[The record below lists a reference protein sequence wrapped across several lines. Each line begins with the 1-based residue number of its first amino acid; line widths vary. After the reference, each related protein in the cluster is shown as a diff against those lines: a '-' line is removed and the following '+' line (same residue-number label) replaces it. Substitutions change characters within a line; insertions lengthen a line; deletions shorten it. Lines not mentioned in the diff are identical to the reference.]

1 MKSDQDLY
9 KRLCDLPK
17 GQLWNSEVP
26 RFDAASPRE
35 RMQRVALIRALGT
48 IFARFGT
55 DEEKA
60 TVRAWLTALLE
71 DPQEKIRRYAM
82 AALPKIG
89 ADANAEAQMLRLLK
103 ENGGERER
111 RHLGR
116 ALEKIGGRATLAFM
130 EQGEP
135 LPELTQQK
143 VQAAIARRE
152 NPGTVELEALLPGK
166 PAMQINLRC
175 RRGLERI
182 VSEEA
187 EEQLDPNIFRLG
199 PVRPGCVTL
208 NPLKPFSLSMLYE
221 LRCFATVG
229 IRIGLIENSSG
240 SSWQDALAGCI
251 ASPIARKIML
261 AATNGVPRY
270 RVDFPA
276 RGHQRGTIRHVVQQ
290 AHALA
295 PEILNDARRAP
306 WSVDV
311 IPVGGGPR
319 KQRGA
324 IVELRPRLYPDPRL
338 AYRKD
343 DIPAASHPPLAA
355 CMARLAAQASPDS
368 DEPRQVVW
376 DPFCGSGL
384 ELIERSMLG
393 GVRTVHGTDL
403 DPAAI
408 AITRANFEAADLE
421 NVSGKFTACDFRD
434 AEKAAGIAPGSIT
447 LIITN
452 PPLGRR
458 IRVKDMRGLIA
469 DLLHAATQA
478 LEPGGLLIFTN
489 PLRDGPTSPSLK
501 LEYRQ
506 PVDLRGFDC
515 QLEIYRKRVAR
526 TDGQTLRSIPRAFDN
541 KKRAPRRVGPS

>member
-17 GQLWNSEVP
+17 EQLWSSEVP

-35 RMQRVALIRALGT
+35 RMRRVALIRALGT

-55 DEEKA
+55 EKEKTA
-60 TVRAWLTALLE
+60 VRAWLTALLK

-89 ADANAEAQMLRLLK
+89 ADENAEAQMLSLLK
-103 ENGGERER
+103 DNAGDRER

-116 ALEKIGGRATLAFM
+116 ALEKIGGRATLSVMA
-130 EQGEP
+130 QGES
-135 LPELTQQK
+135 LPELTQLK
-143 VQAAIARRE
+143 VQASIARRE
-152 NPGTVELEALLPGK
+152 NPGAVEFEALLRGK
-166 PAMQINLRC
+166 PGMQVNLRC
-175 RRGLERI
+175 RRGLEKI

-187 EEQLDPNIFRLG
+187 AEQLDPNIFRLG
-199 PVRPGCVTL
+199 QVRPGCVTL

-229 IRIGLIENSSG
+229 IRIGLIENNSG
-240 SSWQDALAGCI
+240 PEWENALAGCI
-251 ASPIARKIML
+251 ASPTARKIML
-261 AATNGVPRY
+261 AATDGAPRY
-270 RVDFPA
+270 RLDFPA
-276 RGHQRGTIRHVVQQ
+276 RGHQRGATRNVVQQ

-295 PEILNDARRAP
+295 PELLNDARRAT

-311 IPVGGGPR
+311 IPVGSGPK

-324 IVELRPRLYPDPRL
+324 VVELRPRLYPDPRL

-343 DIPAASHPPLAA
+343 DIAAASHPPLAA
-355 CMARLAAQASPDS
+355 CMARLAAQASPES
-368 DEPRQVVW
+368 DEPRQIVW

-393 GVRTVHGTDL
+393 GVRVVHGTDL

-408 AITRANFEAADLE
+408 AIARANFEAANLE
-421 NVSGKFTACDFRD
+421 NVSGIFTPCDFRD
-434 AEKAAGIAPGSIT
+434 AEEAAGIAPGSIT
-447 LIITN
+447 LVMTN

-469 DLLHAATQA
+469 DLLVAADKA
-478 LEPGGLLIFTN
+478 LEPGGLLIFAN
-489 PLRDGPTSPSLK
+489 PLRDGPSTPSLK

-506 PVDLRGFDC
+506 SVDLNGFDC
-515 QLEIYRKRVAR
+515 QLEMYRKRVAR
-526 TDGQTLRSIPRAFDN
+526 IDRKLG
-541 KKRAPRRVGPS
+541 

>member
-17 GQLWNSEVP
+17 GQLWNVEVP

-35 RMQRVALIRALGT
+35 RMQGVALIRALGT

-60 TVRAWLTALLE
+60 AVRAWLTALLK

-89 ADANAEAQMLRLLK
+89 ADENAEAQMLNLLK
-103 ENGGERER
+103 ENAGERER

-116 ALEKIGGRATLAFM
+116 ALEKIGGNATLSFVA
-130 EQGEP
+130 QGES
-135 LPELTQQK
+135 LPQLTQQK
-143 VQAAIARRE
+143 VQASIARRE
-152 NPGTVELEALLPGK
+152 NPGAMELETLLPGK
-166 PAMQINLRC
+166 SGMQINLRC
-175 RRGLERI
+175 RRGLEKI

-187 EEQLDPNIFRLG
+187 GEQLDPNIFRLG
-199 PVRPGCVTL
+199 QVRPGCVTL
-208 NPLKPFSLSMLYE
+208 TPLKPFSLAMLYE

-240 SSWQDALAGCI
+240 SEWEDALARCI
-251 ASPIARKIML
+251 ASPTARKTML
-261 AATNGVPRY
+261 AATDGVPRY

-276 RGHQRGTIRHVVQQ
+276 RGHQRGAIRNVVQQ

-295 PEILNDARRAP
+295 PELLNDARRAL

-311 IPVGGGPR
+311 IPVGSGPK

-324 IVELRPRLYPDPRL
+324 LIELRPRLYPDPRL
-338 AYRKD
+338 GYRQD

-355 CMARLAAQASPDS
+355 CMARLAVQASPHTE
-368 DEPRQVVW
+368 EPRQVVW

-384 ELIERSMLG
+384 EVIERSMLG
-393 GVRTVHGTDL
+393 GVLAVHGTDL

-408 AITRANFEAADLE
+408 AIARANFEAAGLE
-421 NVSGKFTACDFRD
+421 NISAIFTPCDFRD

-447 LIITN
+447 LVITN

-458 IRVKDMRGLIA
+458 VRVKDMRGLIA
-469 DLLHAATQA
+469 DLLLAASKT
-478 LEPGGLLIFTN
+478 LEPDGLLIFTN
-489 PLRDGPTSPSLK
+489 PLRDGPSSPSLK

-506 PVDLRGFDC
+506 TVDLGGFDC
-515 QLEIYRKRVAR
+515 QLEMYRKRVAR
-526 TDGQTLRSIPRAFDN
+526 KAGQIS
-541 KKRAPRRVGPS
+541 

>member
-17 GQLWNSEVP
+17 GQLWDLEVP

-35 RMQRVALIRALGT
+35 RMQGVALIRALGT
-48 IFARFGT
+48 IFSRFGT

-60 TVRAWLTALLE
+60 AVRGWLTALLK

-82 AALPKIG
+82 AALPKLG
-89 ADANAEAQMLRLLK
+89 ADENAEAQMLRLLK

-116 ALEKIGGRATLAFM
+116 ALEKIGGRTTLSFM
-130 EQGEP
+130 AQGAS

-143 VQAAIARRE
+143 VQASMARRE
-152 NPGTVELEALLPGK
+152 NPSAVELEALLPGK
-166 PAMQINLRC
+166 PGMQINLRC
-175 RRGLERI
+175 RRGLEKI
-182 VSEEA
+182 VREEA
-187 EEQLDPNIFRLG
+187 EEQLDPKVFRLG
-199 PVRPGCVTL
+199 QVRPGCVTL
-208 NPLKPFSLSMLYE
+208 TPLRLFSLSMLYE

-229 IRIGLIENSSG
+229 IRIGLIENNSG
-240 SSWQDALAGCI
+240 GEWEHALAGCI
-251 ASPIARKIML
+251 ASPTARKIML

-276 RGHQRGTIRHVVQQ
+276 RGHQRGAIRNVVQQ

-295 PEILNDARRAP
+295 PELLNDARRAP
-306 WSVDV
+306 WSIDV
-311 IPVGGGPR
+311 IPVGRGPR
-319 KQRGA
+319 KQRDA

-368 DEPRQVVW
+368 EEPRQVVW

-384 ELIERSMLG
+384 ELVERSMLG
-393 GVRTVHGTDL
+393 GVLAVHGTDL

-408 AITRANFEAADLE
+408 GIARANFEAAGLE
-421 NVSGKFTACDFRD
+421 NVSATFTPCDFRD

-447 LIITN
+447 LVITN

-458 IRVKDMRGLIA
+458 IRVKDMRGLMA
-469 DLLHAATQA
+469 DLLHAAAKA

-489 PLRDGPTSPSLK
+489 PLRDGPSSPSLK

-506 PVDLRGFDC
+506 SVDLGGFDC
-515 QLEIYRKRVAR
+515 QLEVYRKLLAR
-526 TDGQTLRSIPRAFDN
+526 RDGNIN
-541 KKRAPRRVGPS
+541 

>member
-17 GQLWNSEVP
+17 GQLWKSEVP
-26 RFDAASPRE
+26 RFDAASLRE
-35 RMQRVALIRALGT
+35 RMQGVALIRALGT
-48 IFARFGT
+48 IFSRYGT
-55 DEEKA
+55 EEEKSA
-60 TVRAWLTALLE
+60 VRAWLTALLK

-89 ADANAEAQMLRLLK
+89 ADENAEAQMLSLLK
-103 ENGGERER
+103 ENAGERER

-116 ALEKIGGRATLAFM
+116 ALEKIGGSTTLSFM
-130 EQGEP
+130 AQGES

-175 RRGLERI
+175 RRGLEKI

-229 IRIGLIENSSG
+229 IRIGLMEDSSG
-240 SSWQDALAGCI
+240 SEWEDALARCI

-276 RGHQRGTIRHVVQQ
+276 RGHQRGVIRNVVQK
-290 AHALA
+290 AHARV
-295 PEILNDARRAP
+295 PEILNDARRAL

-311 IPVGGGPR
+311 IPVGSGPR
-319 KQRGA
+319 KQRDV
-324 IVELRPRLYPDPRL
+324 IVELRPRVYPDPRL
-338 AYRKD
+338 GYRKD
-343 DIPAASHPPLAA
+343 DIAAASHPPLAA
-355 CMARLAAQASPDS
+355 CMARLAAQASPYTE
-368 DEPRQVVW
+368 EPRQVVW

-393 GVRTVHGTDL
+393 GVRAVHGTDL
-403 DPAAI
+403 DPTAI
-408 AITRANFEAADLE
+408 AIARANFEAAGLE
-421 NVSGKFTACDFRD
+421 NISAMFTPCDFQD
-434 AEKAAGIAPGSIT
+434 AEKVAGIAPGSIT
-447 LIITN
+447 LVITN

-458 IRVKDMRGLIA
+458 IRVKDMHGLIA
-469 DLLHAATQA
+469 DLLLAATKA

-489 PLRDGPTSPSLK
+489 PLRDGPSSPSLK
-501 LEYRQ
+501 LAYRQ
-506 PVDLRGFDC
+506 TVDLGGFDC
-515 QLEIYRKRVAR
+515 QLEMYSKRVERILA
-526 TDGQTLRSIPRAFDN
+526 
-541 KKRAPRRVGPS
+541 

>member
-1 MKSDQDLY
+1 MKSDQNLY

-17 GQLWNSEVP
+17 GQLWNVEVP

-35 RMQRVALIRALGT
+35 RMQGVALIRALGT

-55 DEEKA
+55 DEEKTA
-60 TVRAWLTALLE
+60 VRAWLTALLK

-89 ADANAEAQMLRLLK
+89 ADERAEEQMLRLLK
-103 ENGGERER
+103 ENSGERER

-116 ALEKIGGRATLAFM
+116 ALEKIGGRATLSLIAQ
-130 EQGEP
+130 EES

-152 NPGTVELEALLPGK
+152 NPGTVDLEALLPGK
-166 PAMQINLRC
+166 PGMQINLRC
-175 RRGLERI
+175 RRGLEKI

-187 EEQLDPNIFRLG
+187 AEQLDPSIFRLG
-199 PVRPGCVTL
+199 QVRPGCVTL
-208 NPLKPFSLSMLYE
+208 TLLRPFSLAMLYE

-229 IRIGLIENSSG
+229 IRLGLIENSSG
-240 SSWQDALAGCI
+240 SEWEEALAGCI
-251 ASPIARKIML
+251 ASATARKIML
-261 AATNGVPRY
+261 AATDGVPRY
-270 RVDFPA
+270 RVDFPG
-276 RGHQRGTIRHVVQQ
+276 RGHQRGAIRNVVQQ
-290 AHALA
+290 AHTLA
-295 PEILNDARRAP
+295 PELLNDARRAP

-311 IPVGGGPR
+311 MPVGSGPR

-324 IVELRPRLYPDPRL
+324 LVELRPRLYPDPRL

-355 CMARLAAQASPDS
+355 CMARLAAQSRPDS
-368 DEPRQVVW
+368 DEPRQAVW

-393 GVRTVHGTDL
+393 GVLAVHGTDL
-403 DPAAI
+403 DPSAI
-408 AITRANFEAADLE
+408 AIARDNFEAAGLE
-421 NVSGKFTACDFRD
+421 NVSGRFTACDFRD

-447 LIITN
+447 LVITN

-458 IRVKDMRGLIA
+458 VRVKDMRGLMA
-469 DLLHAATQA
+469 DLLHAAVKA

-489 PLRDGPTSPSLK
+489 PLRDGPSSPSLK

-506 PVDLRGFDC
+506 SVDLGGFDC
-515 QLEIYRKRVAR
+515 QLEVYQKLVAR
-526 TDGQTLRSIPRAFDN
+526 RDRKTS
-541 KKRAPRRVGPS
+541 

>member
-9 KRLCDLPK
+9 KRLRDLPK
-17 GQLWNSEVP
+17 EQLWKSEVP
-26 RFDAASPRE
+26 LFDAASPRE
-35 RMQRVALIRALGT
+35 RMQGVALIRALGT
-48 IFARFGT
+48 IFSRFGT

-60 TVRAWLTALLE
+60 AVRAWLTALLK

-89 ADANAEAQMLRLLK
+89 ADENAEAQMLRLLK
-103 ENGGERER
+103 ENGGERET

-116 ALEKIGGRATLAFM
+116 ALEKIGGRATLSFM
-130 EQGEP
+130 AHGES

-152 NPGTVELEALLPGK
+152 NPGTVDLEALLPGK
-166 PAMQINLRC
+166 PSMQINLRC
-175 RRGLERI
+175 RRGLEKI
-182 VSEEA
+182 LKEEA
-187 EEQLDPNIFRLG
+187 EEQLDPSIFRLG

-208 NPLKPFSLSMLYE
+208 TPLRPFSLSMLYE

-240 SSWQDALAGCI
+240 SEWEDALAGCI
-251 ASPIARKIML
+251 ASPTSRKIML
-261 AATNGVPRY
+261 AATDGAPRY

-276 RGHQRGTIRHVVQQ
+276 RGHQRGAIRNVVQQ
-290 AHALA
+290 AHALS
-295 PEILNDARRAP
+295 PELLNDARRAP

-311 IPVGGGPR
+311 IPVGSGPR
-319 KQRGA
+319 KQRDA

-338 AYRKD
+338 AYRQD

-355 CMARLAAQASPDS
+355 CMARLAAQASPHTE
-368 DEPRQVVW
+368 EPRQVVW

-393 GVRTVHGTDL
+393 GVRAVHGTDL

-408 AITRANFEAADLE
+408 AIARANFDAAGLE
-421 NVSGKFTACDFRD
+421 NVSAMFTPCDFRD
-434 AEKAAGIAPGSIT
+434 AEQVAGIAPGSIT
-447 LIITN
+447 LVITN

-469 DLLHAATQA
+469 DLLLAATKA

-489 PLRDGPTSPSLK
+489 PLRDGPSSPSLK

-506 PVDLRGFDC
+506 AVDLGGFDC
-515 QLEIYRKRVAR
+515 QLEMYRKRVAR
-526 TDGQTLRSIPRAFDN
+526 KNGKIS
-541 KKRAPRRVGPS
+541 

>member
-17 GQLWNSEVP
+17 GQLWKSEVP

-35 RMQRVALIRALGT
+35 RMQGVALIRALGT
-48 IFARFGT
+48 IFSRFGT

-60 TVRAWLTALLE
+60 AVRGWLTALLK

-89 ADANAEAQMLRLLK
+89 GDESVEAQMLSLLK
-103 ENGGERER
+103 ENGGEREK

-116 ALEKIGGRATLAFM
+116 ALEKIGGSATLSFM
-130 EQGEP
+130 AQGES

-166 PAMQINLRC
+166 PGMQINLRC
-175 RRGLERI
+175 RRGLEKI
-182 VSEEA
+182 VREEA
-187 EEQLDPNIFRLG
+187 EEQLDPSIFRLG
-199 PVRPGCVTL
+199 QIRPGCVTL
-208 NPLKPFSLSMLYE
+208 TPLRPFSLSMLYE

-240 SSWQDALAGCI
+240 SEWEDALAGCI
-251 ASPIARKIML
+251 ASPTARKIMR
-261 AATNGVPRY
+261 AATDGVPRY
-270 RVDFPA
+270 RLDFPA
-276 RGHQRGTIRHVVQQ
+276 RGHQRGAIRNVVQQ

-295 PEILNDARRAP
+295 PELLNDARQAP

-311 IPVGGGPR
+311 IPVGSGPR
-319 KQRGA
+319 KQRDA

-338 AYRKD
+338 GYRKD
-343 DIPAASHPPLAA
+343 DIAAASHPPLAA
-355 CMARLAAQASPDS
+355 CMARLAKQASPDS
-368 DEPRQVVW
+368 EEPRQVVW

-393 GVRTVHGTDL
+393 GVRAVHGTDL

-408 AITRANFEAADLE
+408 GIARANFEAAGLE
-421 NVSGKFTACDFRD
+421 NVSGMFTQCDFRE
-434 AEKAAGIAPGSIT
+434 AEQRAGIAPGSIT
-447 LIITN
+447 LVITN

-458 IRVKDMRGLIA
+458 VRVKDMRGLIA
-469 DLLHAATQA
+469 DLLLAASKA

-489 PLRDGPTSPSLK
+489 PLRDGPSSPSLK

-506 PVDLRGFDC
+506 TVDLGGFDC
-515 QLEIYRKRVAR
+515 QLEMYRKRAAR
-526 TDGQTLRSIPRAFDN
+526 REGD
-541 KKRAPRRVGPS
+541 

>member
-17 GQLWNSEVP
+17 EQLWKSEVP

-35 RMQRVALIRALGT
+35 RMQGVALIRALGT

-55 DEEKA
+55 AGEKA
-60 TVRAWLTALLE
+60 AVRAWLTALLK

-89 ADANAEAQMLRLLK
+89 ADEVAEAQMLRLLK
-103 ENGGERER
+103 ENAGERER

-116 ALEKIGGRATLAFM
+116 ALEKIGGRATLSFM
-130 EQGEP
+130 AQGEP

-152 NPGTVELEALLPGK
+152 TPGTVDLEALLPGK
-166 PAMQINLRC
+166 PGMQINLRC
-175 RRGLERI
+175 RRGLEKI

-187 EEQLDPNIFRLG
+187 AEQLDPNIFRPG
-199 PVRPGCVTL
+199 QVRPGCVTL
-208 NPLKPFSLSMLYE
+208 TPLRPFSLSMLYE

-240 SSWQDALAGCI
+240 SEWENTLAGCI
-251 ASPIARKIML
+251 ASAMSRKIML

-276 RGHQRGTIRHVVQQ
+276 RGHQRGAIRNVVHQ

-295 PEILNDARRAP
+295 PELLNDARRAP

-311 IPVGGGPR
+311 IPVGSGPK

-338 AYRKD
+338 GYRKD
-343 DIPAASHPPLAA
+343 DIAAASHPPLAA
-355 CMARLAAQASPDS
+355 CMARLAAQASPDC

-393 GVRTVHGTDL
+393 GVRAVHGTDL

-408 AITRANFEAADLE
+408 AIARANFEAAGLE
-421 NVSGKFTACDFRD
+421 NVSGKFTPCDFRD
-434 AEKAAGIAPGSIT
+434 AEQAAGIAPGSIT
-447 LIITN
+447 LVITN

-458 IRVKDMRGLIA
+458 IRVKDMHGLIA
-469 DLLHAATQA
+469 DLLLAATKA

-489 PLRDGPTSPSLK
+489 PLRDGPSSPSLK

-506 PVDLRGFDC
+506 TVDLGGFDC
-515 QLEIYRKRVAR
+515 QLEIYSKLATRRERKI
-526 TDGQTLRSIPRAFDN
+526 S
-541 KKRAPRRVGPS
+541 

>member
-9 KRLCDLPK
+9 KRLRDLPK

-35 RMQRVALIRALGT
+35 RMQGVALIRALGS
-48 IFARFGT
+48 IFSRFGT
-55 DEEKA
+55 EEEKA
-60 TVRAWLTALLE
+60 AVRGWLMALLK

-89 ADANAEAQMLRLLK
+89 GDEGAEAQMLSLLQ
-103 ENGGERER
+103 ENGGEREK
-111 RHLGR
+111 RHLGL
-116 ALEKIGGRATLAFM
+116 ALEKIGGRATLSFM
-130 EQGEP
+130 AQGEP

-152 NPGTVELEALLPGK
+152 NPGAVELEALLPGK
-166 PAMQINLRC
+166 PGMQINLRC
-175 RRGLERI
+175 RRGLEKI

-187 EEQLDPNIFRLG
+187 VEQLDPDIFRPG
-199 PVRPGCVTL
+199 QVRPGCVTL
-208 NPLKPFSLSMLYE
+208 APLRPFSLSMLYE
-221 LRCFATVG
+221 LRSFATVG
-229 IRIGLIENSSG
+229 IRIGLIGNSSG
-240 SSWQDALAGCI
+240 SAWEDALAGCI
-251 ASPIARKIML
+251 ASPTARKIMRT
-261 AATNGVPRY
+261 ATDGVPRY
-270 RVDFPA
+270 RLDFPA
-276 RGHQRGTIRHVVQQ
+276 RGHQRGAIRHVVQQ

-295 PEILNDARRAP
+295 PELLNDARQAP

-311 IPVGGGPR
+311 IPVGSGPR
-319 KQRGA
+319 KQRDA

-338 AYRKD
+338 AYRQD

-368 DEPRQVVW
+368 EEPRQVVW

-393 GVRTVHGTDL
+393 GVLAVHGTDL

-408 AITRANFEAADLE
+408 AIARANFEAADLE
-421 NVSGKFTACDFRD
+421 NVSGMFTPCDFRD
-434 AEKAAGIAPGSIT
+434 AEKVAGIAPGSIT
-447 LIITN
+447 LVITN

-458 IRVKDMRGLIA
+458 VRVKDMRGLMA
-469 DLLHAATQA
+469 DLLLAATKA

-489 PLRDGPTSPSLK
+489 PLRDGPSSPSLK

-506 PVDLRGFDC
+506 AIDLGGFDC
-515 QLEIYRKRVAR
+515 QLEMYSKRVAR
-526 TDGQTLRSIPRAFDN
+526 RDGKMSPDTSCRA
-541 KKRAPRRVGPS
+541 

>member
-17 GQLWNSEVP
+17 GQLWDLEVP

-35 RMQRVALIRALGT
+35 RMQGVALIRALGT
-48 IFARFGT
+48 IFSRFGT

-60 TVRAWLTALLE
+60 AVRGWLTALLK

-82 AALPKIG
+82 AALPKLG
-89 ADANAEAQMLRLLK
+89 ADENAEAQMLRLLK

-116 ALEKIGGRATLAFM
+116 ALEKIGGRATLSFM
-130 EQGEP
+130 AQGAS

-143 VQAAIARRE
+143 VQASMARRE

-166 PAMQINLRC
+166 PGMQINLRC
-175 RRGLERI
+175 RRGLEKI
-182 VSEEA
+182 VREEA
-187 EEQLDPNIFRLG
+187 EEQLDPKVFRLG
-199 PVRPGCVTL
+199 QVRPGCVTL
-208 NPLKPFSLSMLYE
+208 TPLRLFSLSMLYE

-229 IRIGLIENSSG
+229 IRIGLIENNSG
-240 SSWQDALAGCI
+240 GEWEHALAGCI
-251 ASPIARKIML
+251 ASPTARKIML

-276 RGHQRGTIRHVVQQ
+276 RGHQRGAIRNVVQQ

-295 PEILNDARRAP
+295 PELLNDARRAP
-306 WSVDV
+306 WSIDV
-311 IPVGGGPR
+311 IPVGRGPR
-319 KQRGA
+319 KQRDA

-368 DEPRQVVW
+368 EEPRQVVW

-384 ELIERSMLG
+384 ELVERSMLG
-393 GVRTVHGTDL
+393 GVLAVHGTDL

-408 AITRANFEAADLE
+408 GIARANFEAAGLE
-421 NVSGKFTACDFRD
+421 NVSATFTPCDFRD

-447 LIITN
+447 LVITN

-458 IRVKDMRGLIA
+458 IRVKDMRGLMA
-469 DLLHAATQA
+469 DLLHAAAKA

-489 PLRDGPTSPSLK
+489 PLRDGPSSPSLK

-506 PVDLRGFDC
+506 SVDLGGFDC
-515 QLEIYRKRVAR
+515 QLEVYRKLLAR
-526 TDGQTLRSIPRAFDN
+526 RDGNIN
-541 KKRAPRRVGPS
+541 